1 MPYQNTTSEF
11 LESPHK
17 IMKSCNNR
25 DVHTDGEQNMSYT
38 IPDRLKSFEW
48 YAPHLK
54 YLGYDLPDVEARRAN
69 LTGANLTGANLIR
82 ANLTGANLTGAY
94 LTGANLTGDNLTGA
108 YLTGANLTGANLTGA
123 NLTGANLIRV
133 NLTGADLTGAN
144 LTGAHCDGVK
154 IAPVDG
160 LIQQV
165 AEAALASPDAL
176 YMGSWHKCDTA
187 HCIAGWAIHL
197 SGQRGYELEEKLGSS
212 SAGMVLLGVDAATHF
227 YDTNENAR
235 EWLSQFVEAK

>member
-1 MPYQNTTSEF
+1 
-11 LESPHK
+11 
-17 IMKSCNNR
+17 
-25 DVHTDGEQNMSYT
+25 MSYT